1 MTLEGALGLFC
12 RRTSTFNE
20 IINENWGGSS
30 RSEKQISV
38 SEQTQC
44 SASEK
49 AEKPTECVSR
59 TEQLWWSAKTRNE
72 GRKRNK
78 EQFK

>member
-1 MTLEGALGLFC
+1 MKIGEEVAGLENKSLPVNKPSAVPVK
-12 RRTSTFNE
+12 
-20 IINENWGGSS
+20 
-30 RSEKQISV
+30 KQ
-38 SEQTQC
+38 
-44 SASEK
+44 K
-49 AEKPTECVSR
+49 NLECVSR